1 MTLLLFSENL
11 FWHLLTFC
19 IRYGTINTQ
28 KYWILFF
35 VGNSYLPKI
44 RAERIKMALLF
55 FFSKSFHEIFWFLMS
70 DIHENSKEQCIMGF
84 VLKILVSICSFK
96 VDPKITLS
104 SFFSK
109 SALQFYCFC
118 ICFFNNNRRLW
129 LLKSP
134 VHRFSFLFVLVS
146 QKIVKWGKLGQ

>member
-1 MTLLLFSENL
+1 MDNKMTLLLFSENL
-11 FWHLLTFC
+11 FWHLLTFL
-19 IRYGTINTQ
+19 
-28 KYWILFF
+28 ILKSIGSCF
-35 VGNSYLPKI
+35 LLEILICPKSEQ
-44 RAERIKMALLF
+44 RDSKWPF
-55 FFSKSFHEIFWFLMS
+55 CFFSQNRFMRFFWFLMS

-96 VDPKITLS
+96 VDPKITLL